1 MKEQLRR
8 WEQRTPRV
16 LSDQNDQ
23 QQHNRRWNLRVY
35 NMEEKAGET
44 AEDCAK
50 KCCQMFTDL
59 IGVLTKQDDLEALGL
74 EQSQW
79 AKWRPITVC
88 FQSRKLK
95 TKCLPTEGI

>member
-1 MKEQLRR
+1 MKEQLWRR
-8 WEQRTPRV
+8 EQRTPRV

-35 NMEEKAGET
+35 NVEEKAMET

-74 EQSQW
+74 DQSQW
-79 AKWRPITVC
+79 ASGS
-88 FQSRKLK
+88 QSLYASS
-95 TKCLPTEGI
+95 LGN